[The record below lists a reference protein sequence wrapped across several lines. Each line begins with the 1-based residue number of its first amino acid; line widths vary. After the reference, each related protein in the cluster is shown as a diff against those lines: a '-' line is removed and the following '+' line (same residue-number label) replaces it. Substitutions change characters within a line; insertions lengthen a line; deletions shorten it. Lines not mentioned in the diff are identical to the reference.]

1 MGWVGGLALLVSPA
15 DLVLARSTWTGT
27 KLSMLEG
34 WEIMGIVGLPSWLPD
49 WAGAEAES
57 RKSDVSALRLR
68 AQELV
73 DLVLTEDTEYL
84 DALPASIESAIVTP
98 LSVLSDSLDEGTD
111 VEVIVA
117 SRLVRRAID
126 PFLKEA
132 PEELR
137 RLIGYLP
144 FPVGQ

>member
-1 MGWVGGLALLVSPA
+1 MGV
-15 DLVLARSTWTGT
+15 
-27 KLSMLEG
+27 
-34 WEIMGIVGLPSWLPD
+34 VGLPSWLPD

-57 RKSDVSALRLR
+57 RSLDVSALRLR

-98 LSVLSDSLDEGTD
+98 LGVLSDSLDEGTD

>member
-1 MGWVGGLALLVSPA
+1 MGWRAGAVGV
-15 DLVLARSTWTGT
+15 ARRPRPGPVYWTGT

-34 WEIMGIVGLPSWLPD
+34 WEIMAVVGLPSWLPD

-57 RKSDVSALRLR
+57 RKLDVSALRLR

-98 LSVLSDSLDEGTD
+98 LGVLSDSLDEGTD